1 MVQPRRRRGY
11 EKLLRAA
18 RRLFYQRGF
27 HAVGISDI
35 IAEAGV
41 ARMTLYNN
49 AASKE
54 VLIAAVIEGASDRVM
69 AWIERG
75 TTSGGGLPVSAG
87 LPPGQQL
94 LALFDLFESW
104 FAEPQFQGCLFAKAA
119 AEFPAQDHPVH
130 RAAARHKRRLFEF
143 LEDITTDA
151 GAAQPAM
158 LAEHILLLLEGATAL
173 AQQTGALI
181 AARRARR
188 AAEQL
193 LAAGL

>member
-1 MVQPRRRRGY
+1 MARSRRRRGY
-11 EKLLRAA
+11 EKLLQTA
-18 RRLFYQRGF
+18 RKLFYQRGF
-27 HAVGISDI
+27 HAVGISEI

-49 AASKE
+49 VSSKE
-54 VLIAAVIEGASDRVM
+54 ALIEAVVQEASDDVM
-69 AWIERG
+69 AWLERG
-75 TTSGGGLPVSAG
+75 ASSATGAVASSG
-87 LPPGQQL
+87 LPPGQRL
-94 LALFDLFESW
+94 LALFDLYEAW
-104 FAEPQFQGCLFAKAA
+104 FSQPEFQGCLFAKAA
-119 AEFPAQDHPVH
+119 AEFPDPDHPVH

-158 LAEHILLLLEGATAL
+158 LAEHMLLLLEGATAL

-193 LAAGL
+193 IAVR

>member
-1 MVQPRRRRGY
+1 MAQAKPGSRRKRGY
-11 EKLLRAA
+11 EKLLKSA
-18 RRLFYQRGF
+18 RGLFYQRGF
-27 HAVGISDI
+27 HAVGISEI
-35 IAEAGV
+35 IADAGV

-54 VLIAAVIEGASDRVM
+54 ILIEAVIEGASIDVM
-69 AWIERG
+69 AWLERG
-75 TTSGGGLPVSAG
+75 AASIAG
-87 LPPGQQL
+87 PTLPPGQRL
-94 LALFDLFESW
+94 LALFDLFEAW
-104 FAEPQFQGCLFAKAA
+104 FREPEFQGCIFAKAA
-119 AEFPAQDHPVH
+119 AEFPAHDHPVH

-151 GAAQPAM
+151 GARQPAM
-158 LAEHILLLLEGATAL
+158 LAEHMLLLLEGATAL

-193 LAAGL
+193 LVAGL

>member
-1 MVQPRRRRGY
+1 MARSRRKRGY

-27 HAVGISDI
+27 HAVGISEI

-49 AASKE
+49 VSSKEALVEAVIQAASDE
-54 VLIAAVIEGASDRVM
+54 VM
-69 AWIERG
+69 AWLE
-75 TTSGGGLPVSAG
+75 SGASSATGSAASSG
-87 LPPGQQL
+87 LPPGQRL
-94 LALFDLFESW
+94 LALFDLYEAW
-104 FAEPQFQGCLFAKAA
+104 FSQPEFQGCLFAKAA
-119 AEFPAQDHPVH
+119 AEFPDPDHPVH

-158 LAEHILLLLEGATAL
+158 LAEHMLLLLEGATAL

-193 LAAGL
+193 IAVR

>member
-1 MVQPRRRRGY
+1 MAASRRKRGY
-11 EKLLRAA
+11 EKLLRTAE
-18 RRLFYQRGF
+18 RLFYQRGF
-27 HAVGISDI
+27 HAVGISEI

-49 AASKE
+49 AASKDA
-54 VLIAAVIEGASDRVM
+54 LIEAIIEGASDDVM
-69 AWIERG
+69 AWLERS
-75 TTSGGGLPVSAG
+75 TEQTLS
-87 LPPGQQL
+87 PGQRL
-94 LALFDLFESW
+94 LAFFDLFEAW
-104 FAEPQFQGCLFAKAA
+104 FVEPGFKGCLFAKAA

-130 RAAARHKRRLFEF
+130 RAAANHKRRLFEF
-143 LEDITTDA
+143 LEEIAADA

-158 LAEHILLLLEGATAL
+158 LAGQLLLLLEGATAL

-193 LAAGL
+193 IATGL

>member
-1 MVQPRRRRGY
+1 MAEPGRRPRRRRGY
-11 EKLLRAA
+11 EKLLRTA

-27 HAVGISDI
+27 HAVGISEI

-54 VLIAAVIEGASDRVM
+54 VLIEAVIEGASNDVM
-69 AWIERG
+69 AWLERG
-75 TTSGGGLPVSAG
+75 AASIAEPT
-87 LPPGQQL
+87 LPPGQRL
-94 LALFDLFESW
+94 LALFDLFEAW
-104 FAEPQFQGCLFAKAA
+104 FSEPEFQGCIFAKAA

-130 RAAARHKRRLFEF
+130 LAAARHKRRLFEF

-151 GAAQPAM
+151 GARQPAM
-158 LAEHILLLLEGATAL
+158 LAEHMLLLLEGATAL

-193 LAAGL
+193 IAAGS